1 MKAAKEAC
9 ADGKDLSWSSNFSS
23 VASKQWNWAINSCL
37 FEASQV
43 TLGRQT
49 AIKLGLGHPITF
61 LHMSVKIEFAME
73 ATKHIHIVLVAG
85 PIHDGIFKLIP
96 RQNCTDGLH
105 WGYFCLFLCQ
115 NYKAKWEIWGKYF
128 FQIFIFQ
135 AELQICTAQMNQSRW
150 VFKPL
155 NSHLKMGQ
163 YKIVLISCYFTW
175 KKLIFIGTSGVSE
188 ASAKSFLL
196 IVKSGCVN
204 VTFQ

>member
-1 MKAAKEAC
+1 MH
-9 ADGKDLSWSSNFSS
+9 DGKDLSWSSNFSS

-115 NYKAKWEIWGKYF
+115 NYKEKWEIWGKYLSSWTANMYSSDESEQMSF
-128 FQIFIFQ
+128 FKTSKFPLEKGTVQNCTQILFFCMKKADI
-135 AELQICTAQMNQSRW
+135 
-150 VFKPL
+150 
-155 NSHLKMGQ
+155 
-163 YKIVLISCYFTW
+163 YK
-175 KKLIFIGTSGVSE
+175 
-188 ASAKSFLL
+188 
-196 IVKSGCVN
+196 
-204 VTFQ
+204 